1 MPWLVRRSFNMIGFN
16 QYVINFGFQLLP
28 KIFNMFSHDFV
39 QVFEFS
45 VFLLAVLEL
54 NSHIS

>member
-1 MPWLVRRSFNMIGFN
+1 MIGFN